1 MCIRDRHYTGADSFV
16 RNGAYATCGVNY
28 TDLGTRTAD
37 LALKAMAEG
46 MSGME
51 DYYLLDGG
59 IITVNTDTAAMI
71 GTQAEHSC
79 FDSMGTVV
87 EVTTTKDLSLIHI
100 LQSNSAILLSSGC

>member
-1 MCIRDRHYTGADSFV
+1 MVVLRLGGLAVLHMAG
-16 RNGAYATCGVNY
+16 G
-28 TDLGTRTAD
+28 DLGTRTAD

-51 DYYLLDGG
+51 DYYLMAGG

-71 GTQAEHSC
+71 GKQAEYSC

-87 EVTTTKDLSLIHI
+87 EVTTTKD
-100 LQSNSAILLSSGC
+100 